1 MWYHHPEHQ
10 LASPGT
16 ECLGEWRTGS
26 AWKFAWSGSVSRA
39 SGADP
44 GFPIQQGSA
53 DGIVAVPARRLYD
66 CPIRAERPGQAC
78 RCTVGAITVV
88 FQFGHGKDV
97 RMRVL
102 DGSGEFTVLGLKLLE
117 R

>member
-1 MWYHHPEHQ
+1 PFPYPT
-10 LASPGT
+10 LFRS
-16 ECLGEWRTGS
+16 
-26 AWKFAWSGSVSRA
+26 KFAWSGPVSRA

-44 GFPIQQGSA
+44 GFPIEQGSA

-66 CPIRAERPGQAC
+66 CPISAERPGQAS
-78 RCTVGAITVV
+78 RRTVWAVAVI

-97 RMRVL
+97 RVRVL